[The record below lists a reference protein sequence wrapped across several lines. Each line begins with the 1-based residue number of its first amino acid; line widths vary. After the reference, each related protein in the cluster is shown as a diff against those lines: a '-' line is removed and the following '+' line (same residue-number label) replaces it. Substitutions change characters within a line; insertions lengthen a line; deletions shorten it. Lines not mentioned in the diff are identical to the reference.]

1 MHVTIKKQTTRM
13 DDESTEEEDNNEPP
27 FGAGMIY
34 DYGSDEAE
42 SEEEE
47 DEDAAG
53 SDEAEIEEE
62 EDEDAMLQMY
72 QLIAKTKMMTLK
84 ATKRMKMIMTTF
96 LLGQIVGAGQLVL
109 PHDTTFAGTLLS

>member
-1 MHVTIKKQTTRM
+1 
-13 DDESTEEEDNNEPP
+13 
-27 FGAGMIY
+27 
-34 DYGSDEAE
+34 
-42 SEEEE
+42 
-47 DEDAAG
+47 
-53 SDEAEIEEE
+53 
-62 EDEDAMLQMY
+62 MLQMY